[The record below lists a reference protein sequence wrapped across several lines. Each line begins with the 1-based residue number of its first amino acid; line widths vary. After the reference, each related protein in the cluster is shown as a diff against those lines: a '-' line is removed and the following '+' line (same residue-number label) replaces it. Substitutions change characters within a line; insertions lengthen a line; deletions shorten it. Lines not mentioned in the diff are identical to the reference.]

1 MLCCEGWG
9 RRSVTTFVTLFIW
22 HSSPDTLDTD
32 TRLLYISTHIYTY
45 LHISTHIYT
54 YLQISISS
62 RIVKVAGH
70 CDVVGGM
77 EWRWI
82 GAGGQNISTSCD
94 HSFSKTSEM
103 MELPA
108 PISWLYPLYPLLL
121 WTKKL
126 PSKKLPLVG
135 PSWPA
140 PTHVCVTWRCPFLL
154 DTECY
159 VVCYIDKTMVRT
171 ADNVIIV
178 RANIISCNRND
189 GRHAREVFITKFA
202 IMKCPQKSIS
212 TQSLSL
218 WFIGSDGRM
227 KAYFNTSTSGKS
239 IVYVSSFQI
248 CG

>member
-1 MLCCEGWG
+1 MREEKCHNICH
-9 RRSVTTFVTLFIW
+9 TFYLTLITRYTRYR
-22 HSSPDTLDTD
+22 HQP
-32 TRLLYISTHIYTY
+32 RLLYISTHIYTY
-45 LHISTHIYT
+45 LHISTHIYI
-54 YLQISISS
+54 YLQISTSS

-77 EWRWI
+77 EWI
-82 GAGGQNISTSCD
+82 EAGRQNISTSCD

-135 PSWPA
+135 PSWPGTY
-140 PTHVCVTWRCPFLL
+140 PCLCNMVMSLPLGHRVLCCL
-154 DTECY
+154 C
-159 VVCYIDKTMVRT
+159 CIDKTMVRT

-202 IMKCPQKSIS
+202 IMKCPRSP
-212 TQSLSL
+212 
-218 WFIGSDGRM
+218 
-227 KAYFNTSTSGKS
+227 
-239 IVYVSSFQI
+239 
-248 CG
+248 